1 MKQPVT
7 FKHEFVQFI
16 PEELQEG
23 TVYVSIRF
31 ATVSHL
37 CACGC
42 KTKVVTRKPSR
53 QRNVKPTIA

>member
-23 TVYVSIRF
+23 TVYVSIPAEANRLETHF
-31 ATVSHL
+31 
-37 CACGC
+37 
-42 KTKVVTRKPSR
+42 
-53 QRNVKPTIA
+53 